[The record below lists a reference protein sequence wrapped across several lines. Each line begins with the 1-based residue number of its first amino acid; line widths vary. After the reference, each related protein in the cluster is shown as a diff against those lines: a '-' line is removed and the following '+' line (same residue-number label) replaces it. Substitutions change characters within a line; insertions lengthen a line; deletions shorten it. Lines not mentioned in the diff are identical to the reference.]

1 MSILPRWLSGL
12 ITKSDPAFQ
21 YAQLSETGRP
31 AWSERDY
38 KTFSEEGYKKN
49 AIVFQCIRKLAIA
62 AAACKLELH
71 DGDTEVEEH
80 PILDLLAKPNSSA
93 SGSKVLEAMWAY
105 RLLHGNS
112 YMLAIGEGDE
122 NAPRNPTELW
132 PLRPDRVTAVVGRSG
147 VVAWEYSVNGAP
159 KKWTADPIADTSPL
173 MHWKSFNPL
182 DDVYGMSPLQAA
194 AYSVDQHNA
203 AGAWNKALLD
213 NGAKVGGA
221 FVVGSQGGTSTGVL
235 TDAQFERLEDQIRNK
250 MSGAR
255 NAGRP
260 LILEGGLDWKA
271 MGLSPQDMD
280 WLNGKNLS
288 AREICGVFG
297 TPPQIVGIQG
307 DSTYANYAEARLAF
321 YEDTV
326 LPMLYEYVD
335 ELNTWLL
342 PMFDGTENMRLCVDE
357 DDIPA
362 LASRR
367 ESKWGVITA
376 APFLTINEKREAL
389 GYEKSDA
396 PEADE
401 LFVAPN
407 QLPLRGSMDPTPQT
421 TEGQDGQPSEK
432 KPVTNDNN
440 GDGGDNAEMDALEK
454 ANARLL
460 AHLEEKYSPD
470 QARDERGRWAGVD
483 SAGARVNLNE
493 ARRGGKAPMP
503 VSKPAPKPEPKAPA
517 NAAERREAYSKND
530 PNDVSKTRITPD
542 GRIAAAN
549 VDNAGNYIGKL
560 PTKGDYVSGTKVL
573 HDNGLPKNV
582 KVGSS
587 ITLLKES
594 EQRAYYGA
602 IMNAHATSPL
612 VAADGHELHFV
623 EGKLRNGNFA
633 NHIGGTDRRT
643 ITVDIKQAIKAG
655 GPRAPLSLT
664 KDGEK
669 PGWFASSSMTPT
681 DVINHEV
688 GHAKTPQRVLKLP
701 YNTTSFQFNG
711 GVSQT
716 TAFRMQEAAAKV
728 SKYAEHSV
736 HEFVAESYAAHLS
749 GRQLSHS
756 VHQYYKLVT
765 DTELS
770 SH

>member
-1 MSILPRWLSGL
+1 MSILPRWLSSL

-93 SGSKVLEAMWAY
+93 SSSKVLEAMWAY

-112 YMLAIGEGDE
+112 YMLAIGDGDE

-132 PLRPDRVTAVVGRSG
+132 PLRPDRITAVVGRSG
-147 VVAWEYSVNGAP
+147 IVGWEYSVNGAP

-173 MHWKSFNPL
+173 MHWKAFNPL

-203 AGAWNKALLD
+203 AGAWNKSLLD

-260 LILEGGLDWKA
+260 MILEGGLDWKA

-326 LPMLYEYVD
+326 LPMLYEYID
-335 ELNTWLL
+335 ELNAWLL

-407 QLPLRGSMDPTPQT
+407 QLPLRGSMDPSPQT
-421 TEGQDGQPSEK
+421 TEGQDGQPPEK
-432 KPVTNDNN
+432 KPVAK
-440 GDGGDNAEMDALEK
+440 DGEDNAEMDALEK
-454 ANARLL
+454 ANARLIEYI
-460 AHLEEKYSPD
+460 EEKYSPD

-483 SAGARVNLNE
+483 TAGARVNLNE

-503 VSKPAPKPEPKAPA
+503 VSKPAPAKEPT
-517 NAAERREAYSKND
+517 NVAERRAAYAKND
-530 PNDVSKTRITPD
+530 PNDVTKTRITPD
-542 GRIAAAN
+542 GSIAAAN
-549 VDNAGNYIGKL
+549 VDNNGRYIGPL
-560 PTKGDYVSGTKVL
+560 PIKGDHFSGSKVL
-573 HDNGLPKNV
+573 HDNGIPSNV

-587 ITLLKES
+587 VTLLKEDH
-594 EQRAYYGA
+594 QRAFYGA

-612 VAADGHELHFV
+612 VAANGHSLSFTA
-623 EGKLRNGNFA
+623 GKFA
-633 NHIGGTDRRT
+633 GGTFAQHLGGSDNRT
-643 ITVDIKQAIKAG
+643 ITVDIAKTLKAAEK
-655 GPRAPLSLT
+655 PTVSISLT
-664 KDGEK
+664 KDELK
-669 PGWFASSSMTPT
+669 PGWFSTNSFTTTS
-681 DVINHEV
+681 ILNHEV
-688 GHAKTPQRVLKLP
+688 GHAKTPSSTNKLP
-701 YNTTSFQFNG
+701 YTTESFKLG
-711 GVSQT
+711 GKLSAMDALDFKTVAS
-716 TAFRMQEAAAKV
+716 KV
-728 SKYAEHSV
+728 STYAQHSV
-736 HEFVAESYAAHLS
+736 HEFIAETYAGHLN
-749 GRQLSHS
+749 GRKYSND
-756 VHQYYKLVT
+756 VHRYYKFVT
-765 DTELS
+765 GQDLNT
-770 SH
+770 H